1 VITVL
6 GLGKSHSRPFAGM
19 PSGGP
24 ETVHG
29 GVPPEAMTASQMI
42 NKITGWI
49 IPVIVKIKTSP
60 R

>member
-1 VITVL
+1 
-6 GLGKSHSRPFAGM
+6 M